1 MTDIRPIE
9 VPKWGLTMEEGTL
22 SAWLVQEG
30 QAFSKG
36 DELCEIETSKIAN
49 ALEAT
54 FDGVLRR
61 ILVQPGITLPV
72 GALLAVAAPASV
84 SDEQIDAYLATRQG
98 GTAPAVPAQSS
109 ATAPVVERPVAVAA
123 GPAERTA
130 TEARPSGAVGI
141 PLLLRGVT
149 DPDIPATPHALR
161 LAQREGIDLARVQGS
176 GREGRICV
184 ADIVRAVDAAGG
196 NLPMREPAGASVAG
210 GNNRHIAATPVARR
224 LATARG
230 IDLRQ
235 CRATGSRGR
244 VCRADVEAVLV
255 SGSPTSM
262 PAADP
267 VIVAPSVIEQP
278 LSAMRRTIA
287 ARLQASKQSAPH
299 YRVSMDLDLEALLT
313 LRDTLN
319 GAVPGLKASVNDM
332 LVKASAQAL
341 MAVPELNV
349 QYDEQRQV
357 IRQMADADIAVAVA
371 IDGGLITPI
380 VTAANRKSLG
390 EISGQIRDLAT
401 RAKAGTLK
409 PAEFQ
414 GGSFSISNLGM
425 YGVRQFDAIINPPQ
439 VAILAL
445 GAAAEQVVVRD
456 GQMVIRRQLT
466 ASLSSDHR
474 VVDGALAARFL
485 KELQRLVETPALL
498 MV

>member
-1 MTDIRPIE
+1 MSDIRPIE

-30 QAFSKG
+30 QAFHKG

-49 ALEAT
+49 ALEAP

-61 ILVQPGITLPV
+61 ILVEPGITLPV
-72 GALLAVAAPASV
+72 GALLAIAAPAAV
-84 SDEQIDAYLATRQG
+84 SDSEIDAYLATRQPG
-98 GTAPAVPAQSS
+98 QAASAAPAPTPAVPD
-109 ATAPVVERPVAVAA
+109 TPPAPVSVPAAPAMAEVKPVS
-123 GPAERTA
+123 T
-130 TEARPSGAVGI
+130 SGI
-141 PLLLRGVT
+141 PASLRGETGSAVL
-149 DPDIPATPHALR
+149 ATPHAWR
-161 LAQREGIDLARVQGS
+161 LAQREGIDLGRVTGS
-176 GREGRICV
+176 GREGRISV
-184 ADIVRAVDAAGG
+184 EDVVQAVSAAGG
-196 NLPMREPAGASVAG
+196 SLPQREQMDSPGVTGDDSQV
-210 GNNRHIAATPVARR
+210 AATPIARR
-224 LATARG
+224 LAAARG

-244 VCRADVEAVLV
+244 VCRADVEALL
-255 SGSPTSM
+255 SMRQDAAPTLTE
-262 PAADP
+262 
-267 VIVAPSVIEQP
+267 APRSAQGTTVTEQP

-299 YRVSMDLDLEALLT
+299 YRVSMDLDLEALLA

-319 GAVPGLKASVNDM
+319 GAVPGLKISVNDM

-341 MAVPELNV
+341 MVVPELNV

-357 IRQMADADIAVAVA
+357 VRQLADADIAVAVA

-380 VTAANRKSLG
+380 VAAANRQSLG
-390 EISGQIRDLAT
+390 EISTRIRDLAT

-425 YGVRQFDAIINPPQ
+425 HGVRQFDAIINPPQ
-439 VAILAL
+439 VAILAV
-445 GAAAEQVVVRD
+445 GAAAEQVVARD

-474 VVDGALAARFL
+474 VVDGALAARFM
-485 KELQRLVETPALL
+485 KELKRLVETPALL

>member
-22 SAWLVQEG
+22 SAWLVQQG

-61 ILVQPGITLPV
+61 ILVEPGITLPV
-72 GALLAVAAPASV
+72 GALLAIAAPASV
-84 SDEQIDAYLATRQG
+84 SEEQIDAYLATRQPG
-98 GTAPAVPAQSS
+98 QAAASAPEPPPQPSIAEMPATSVAAQ
-109 ATAPVVERPVAVAA
+109 ATAEIRPVAT
-123 GPAERTA
+123 G
-130 TEARPSGAVGI
+130 GI
-141 PLLLRGVT
+141 PASLHGEA
-149 DPDIPATPHALR
+149 DPTVMATPHAWR
-161 LAQREGIDLARVQGS
+161 LARREGIDLGKIAGS
-176 GREGRICV
+176 GREGRISV
-184 ADIVRAVDAAGG
+184 DDIARAVTAAGG
-196 NLPMREPAGASVAG
+196 SLPLREPMVSPGVSGDDSQV
-210 GNNRHIAATPVARR
+210 AATPIARR
-224 LATARG
+224 LAAVRG

-244 VCRADVEAVLV
+244 VCRADVEALL
-255 SGSPTSM
+255 SM
-262 PAADP
+262 RQETAPQATTQP
-267 VIVAPSVIEQP
+267 VTAPSVTEQP

-299 YRVSMDLDLEALLT
+299 YRVSMDLDLEALLA

-319 GAVPGLKASVNDM
+319 AAVPGLKISVNDM

-341 MAVPELNV
+341 MAVPQLNV

-357 IRQMADADIAVAVA
+357 IRQLADADIAVAVA

-380 VTAANRKSLG
+380 VAAANRKSLG
-390 EISGQIRDLAT
+390 EISNLIRDLAT

-409 PAEFQ
+409 PTEFQ

-425 YGVRQFDAIINPPQ
+425 YGVKQFDAIINPPQ
-439 VAILAL
+439 VAILAV
-445 GAAAEQVVVRD
+445 GTAAEQVVVRD

-474 VVDGALAARFL
+474 VVDGALAASFM
-485 KELQRLVETPALL
+485 KELKRLVETPALL

>member
-1 MTDIRPIE
+1 MSDIRPIE

-22 SAWLVQEG
+22 STWLVQEG

-61 ILVQPGITLPV
+61 VLVEPGTTLPV
-72 GALLAVAAPASV
+72 GALLAIAASESV
-84 SDEQIDAYLATRQG
+84 SDEAIEAYLATRQSG
-98 GTAPAVPAQSS
+98 QATPTTPAQT
-109 ATAPVVERPVAVAA
+109 ATADNTPAAPVSAPVAVADTR
-123 GPAERTA
+123 PA
-130 TEARPSGAVGI
+130 SSNGI
-141 PLLLRGVT
+141 PGQLRGET
-149 DPDIPATPHALR
+149 DAPVQATPHAWR
-161 LAQREGIDLARVQGS
+161 LARREGIDLAKVSGS

-184 ADIVRAVDAAGG
+184 EDIARAVNAAGG
-196 NLPMREPAGASVAG
+196 SLPSREHSVPSTAVG
-210 GNNRHIAATPVARR
+210 DDSEVAATPIARR
-224 LATARG
+224 LAVARG
-230 IDLRQ
+230 VDLRH

-244 VCRADVEAVLV
+244 VCRADVEALLSRRQGNTTVAV
-255 SGSPTSM
+255 EQ
-262 PAADP
+262 P
-267 VIVAPSVIEQP
+267 VAIPSVTEQP
-278 LSAMRRTIA
+278 LSSMRRTIA

-299 YRVSMDLDLEALLT
+299 YRVSMDLDLEALLS

-319 GAVPGLKASVNDM
+319 AAVPELKISVNDM
-332 LVKASAQAL
+332 LVKASARAL
-341 MAVPELNV
+341 MVVPELNV

-357 IRQMADADIAVAVA
+357 IRQFVDADIAVAVA

-380 VTAANRKSLG
+380 VPAANRKTLG
-390 EISGQIRDLAT
+390 EISMLIRDLAT

-425 YGVRQFDAIINPPQ
+425 HGVRQFDAIINSPQ
-439 VAILAL
+439 VAILAV
-445 GAAAEQVVVRD
+445 GAASEQVVARD

-474 VVDGALAARFL
+474 VVDGALAASFM
-485 KELQRLVETPALL
+485 KELKRLVETPALL

>member
-22 SAWLVQEG
+22 SAWLVQQG

-61 ILVQPGITLPV
+61 ILVEPGITLPV
-72 GALLAVAAPASV
+72 GALLAIAAPASV
-84 SDEQIDAYLATRQG
+84 SEEQIDAYLATRQPG
-98 GTAPAVPAQSS
+98 QAQASAPEPPPQPSVAEMPPTSVPAPAAP
-109 ATAPVVERPVAVAA
+109 ATAEISPVAA
-123 GPAERTA
+123 G
-130 TEARPSGAVGI
+130 GI
-141 PLLLRGVT
+141 PASLCGET
-149 DPDIPATPHALR
+149 DSTVLATSHAMR
-161 LAQREGIDLARVQGS
+161 LAQREGIDLGKIVGT
-176 GREGRICV
+176 GREGRISV
-184 ADIVRAVDAAGG
+184 EDIARAVTAAGG
-196 NLPMREPAGASVAG
+196 SLPLRKPAASPGVTG
-210 GNNRHIAATPVARR
+210 DDSQVAATPIARR
-224 LATARG
+224 LAAARG
-230 IDLRQ
+230 VDLRQ

-244 VCRADVEAVLV
+244 VCRADVEVLLAMRQDSAPQATAQLV
-255 SGSPTSM
+255 
-262 PAADP
+262 AAP
-267 VIVAPSVIEQP
+267 QVTEQP

-299 YRVSMDLDLEALLT
+299 YRVSMDLDLEALLA

-319 GAVPGLKASVNDM
+319 AAVPGLKISVNDM

-341 MAVPELNV
+341 MAVPQLNV

-357 IRQMADADIAVAVA
+357 IRQLADADIAVAVA

-380 VTAANRKSLG
+380 VAAANRKSLG
-390 EISGQIRDLAT
+390 EISNLIRDLAT

-425 YGVRQFDAIINPPQ
+425 HGVRQFDAIINPPQ
-439 VAILAL
+439 VAILAV

-474 VVDGALAARFL
+474 VVDGALAASFM
-485 KELQRLVETPALL
+485 KELKRLVETPALL
-498 MV
+498 MM

>member
-1 MTDIRPIE
+1 MSDIRPIE

-22 SAWLVQEG
+22 STWLVQEG
-30 QAFSKG
+30 QTFSKG

-49 ALEAT
+49 ALEAP

-61 ILVQPGITLPV
+61 ILVEPGITLPV
-72 GALLAVAAPASV
+72 GALLAIAAPASV
-84 SDEQIDAYLATRQG
+84 SDEQIDAYLATWQHEQAAAA
-98 GTAPAVPAQSS
+98 APEPPPQPSVA
-109 ATAPVVERPVAVAA
+109 ERPPASVPTPAA
-123 GPAERTA
+123 QMTAEIRPAA
-130 TEARPSGAVGI
+130 TGGI
-141 PLLLRGVT
+141 PASLRGET
-149 DPDIPATPHALR
+149 DSAVLATSHALR
-161 LAQREGIDLARVQGS
+161 LAQREGIDLGKIDGS
-176 GREGRICV
+176 GREGRV
-184 ADIVRAVDAAGG
+184 SVDDIARAV
-196 NLPMREPAGASVAG
+196 SVAG
-210 GNNRHIAATPVARR
+210 GSLPLHESADSTGVIGDDSQVAATPIARR
-224 LATARG
+224 LASARG

-244 VCRADVEAVLV
+244 VCRADVEALL
-255 SGSPTSM
+255 SRAPG
-262 PAADP
+262 AAMAAACHAVD
-267 VIVAPSVIEQP
+267 APSVTEQP

-299 YRVSMDLDLEALLT
+299 YRVSMDLDLEALLG

-319 GAVPGLKASVNDM
+319 GAVPGLKISVNDM

-341 MAVPELNV
+341 MAVPQLNV

-357 IRQMADADIAVAVA
+357 IRQLADADIAVAVA

-380 VTAANRKSLG
+380 VVAANRKSLG
-390 EISGQIRDLAT
+390 EISTLIRDLAT

-425 YGVRQFDAIINPPQ
+425 HGVRQFDAIINPPQ
-439 VAILAL
+439 VAILAV
-445 GAAAEQVVVRD
+445 GAAAEQVVVRE
-456 GQMVIRRQLT
+456 GQMVIRRQLI

-474 VVDGALAARFL
+474 VVDGALAASFM
-485 KELQRLVETPALL
+485 KELKRLVETPALL

>member
-1 MTDIRPIE
+1 MSDIRPIE

-61 ILVQPGITLPV
+61 ILVEPGITLPV
-72 GALLAVAAPASV
+72 GALLAIAAPASV
-84 SDEQIDAYLATRQG
+84 SEEQIDAYLATRQPG
-98 GTAPAVPAQSS
+98 QAQATAAEPPATAADTPAVPAP
-109 ATAPVVERPVAVAA
+109 AAPVATESRPVAT
-123 GPAERTA
+123 G
-130 TEARPSGAVGI
+130 GI
-141 PLLLRGVT
+141 PVSLRGET
-149 DPDIPATPHALR
+149 DPAVLATSHALR
-161 LAQREGIDLARVQGS
+161 LAAREGIDLGRIAGS
-176 GREGRICV
+176 GREGRISV
-184 ADIVRAVDAAGG
+184 DDIARAVTAAGG
-196 NLPMREPAGASVAG
+196 SLPLREPVVSSGVSGDDSQV
-210 GNNRHIAATPVARR
+210 AATPIARR
-224 LATARG
+224 LAAARG
-230 IDLRQ
+230 IGLRQ

-244 VCRADVEAVLV
+244 VCRADVEALL
-255 SGSPTSM
+255 SM
-262 PAADP
+262 RQETAPQATTQPVAAP
-267 VIVAPSVIEQP
+267 QVTEQP

-299 YRVSMDLDLEALLT
+299 YRASMDLDLEALLA

-319 GAVPGLKASVNDM
+319 AAVPGLKISVNDM

-341 MAVPELNV
+341 MAVPQLNV

-357 IRQMADADIAVAVA
+357 IRQLADADIAVAVA

-380 VTAANRKSLG
+380 VPAANRKTLG
-390 EISGQIRDLAT
+390 EISTLVRDLAT

-425 YGVRQFDAIINPPQ
+425 HGIKQFDAIINPPQ
-439 VAILAL
+439 VAILAV
-445 GAAAEQVVVRD
+445 GAASEQVVVRD
-456 GQMVIRRQLT
+456 GEMVIRRQLT

-474 VVDGALAARFL
+474 VVDGALAASFM
-485 KELQRLVETPALL
+485 KELKRLVETPMLL

>member
-1 MTDIRPIE
+1 MSDIRPIE

-22 SAWLVQEG
+22 STWLLQEG

-49 ALEAT
+49 ALEAS

-61 ILVQPGITLPV
+61 ILVEPGTTLPV
-72 GALLAVAAPASV
+72 GALLAIAAPESVNDEAIEVYLASRQSGLAAPAQSPPVAEVPLKPVPAPATSV
-84 SDEQIDAYLATRQG
+84 SVSEVSRAATSGVPEQLRG
-98 GTAPAVPAQSS
+98 
-109 ATAPVVERPVAVAA
+109 E
-123 GPAERTA
+123 TA
-130 TEARPSGAVGI
+130 TSV
-141 PLLLRGVT
+141 L
-149 DPDIPATPHALR
+149 ATPHAWR
-161 LAQREGIDLARVQGS
+161 LAQREGIDLAKVSGS
-176 GREGRICV
+176 GREGRISV
-184 ADIVRAVDAAGG
+184 EDIVQAVSAAGG
-196 NLPMREPAGASVAG
+196 SLPQRERSVSPTAPG
-210 GNNRHIAATPVARR
+210 DDSQVAATPIARR
-224 LATARG
+224 LAVARG
-230 IDLRQ
+230 VDLRD

-244 VCRADVEAVLV
+244 VCRADVEALLAMRQ
-255 SGSPTSM
+255 GDM
-262 PAADP
+262 PAAAESP
-267 VIVAPSVIEQP
+267 AAGVGVIEQP

-299 YRVSMDLDLEALLT
+299 YRVSMDLDLEALLS

-319 GAVPGLKASVNDM
+319 GAVPDLKISVNDM

-349 QYDEQRQV
+349 QYDAERQV
-357 IRQMADADIAVAVA
+357 IRQLVEADIAVAVA

-380 VTAANRKSLG
+380 VPAANRKTLG
-390 EISGQIRDLAT
+390 EISTLVRDLAT

-409 PAEFQ
+409 PVQFQ

-425 YGVRQFDAIINPPQ
+425 HGVKQFDAIINPPQ
-439 VAILAL
+439 VAILAV
-445 GAAAEQVVVRD
+445 GAASEQVVVRD

-474 VVDGALAARFL
+474 VVDGALAASFMNEL
-485 KELQRLVETPALL
+485 KRLVETPALL

>member
-1 MTDIRPIE
+1 MSDIRSIE

-22 SAWLVQEG
+22 STWLVQEG
-30 QAFSKG
+30 QTFSKG

-61 ILVQPGITLPV
+61 ILVEPGITLPV

-84 SDEQIDAYLATRQG
+84 SDEQIDAYLASREPGQAAAAAPEPPPQPSVAEKPPASVPTPAAQM
-98 GTAPAVPAQSS
+98 TA
-109 ATAPVVERPVAVAA
+109 EIRPAVAA
-123 GPAERTA
+123 GIPA
-130 TEARPSGAVGI
+130 S
-141 PLLLRGVT
+141 LRGET
-149 DPDIPATPHALR
+149 DSAVLATSHALR
-161 LAQREGIDLARVQGS
+161 LAQREGIDLDKIDGS
-176 GREGRICV
+176 GREGRV
-184 ADIVRAVDAAGG
+184 SVDDIARTV
-196 NLPMREPAGASVAG
+196 SVAG
-210 GNNRHIAATPVARR
+210 GSLPLHESADSTGVTGDDSQVAATPIARR
-224 LATARG
+224 LASARG

-244 VCRADVEAVLV
+244 VCRADVEALLSRVP
-255 SGSPTSM
+255 GAAM
-262 PAADP
+262 AAADHA
-267 VIVAPSVIEQP
+267 VDAPSVTEQP

-299 YRVSMDLDLEALLT
+299 YRVSMDLDLEALLG

-319 GAVPGLKASVNDM
+319 GAVPGLKISVNDM

-341 MAVPELNV
+341 MAVPQLNV

-357 IRQMADADIAVAVA
+357 IRQLADADIAVAVA

-380 VTAANRKSLG
+380 VVAANRKSLG
-390 EISGQIRDLAT
+390 EISTLIRDLAT

-425 YGVRQFDAIINPPQ
+425 HGVRQFDAIINPPQ
-439 VAILAL
+439 VAILAV
-445 GAAAEQVVVRD
+445 GAAAEQVVVRE
-456 GQMVIRRQLT
+456 GQMVIRRQLI

-474 VVDGALAARFL
+474 VVDGALAASFM
-485 KELQRLVETPALL
+485 KELKRLVETPALL